1 MRSLTPLAF
10 NAREFNKSIY
20 YINETPL
27 RVKAGQEKIHDNIG
41 VINNRFAEYDTKK
54 DCLENIIDSN
64 FTKAFDEELYDS
76 LFNLYDSKE
85 SLKSEIRK
93 ISGVKCPYC
102 SINESPF
109 HVDHFLP
116 RSKFPEFSI
125 YTYNLI
131 AVCASCN
138 SRYKGDDFVDSNGNR
153 LFFNPYF
160 DSFINQLQL
169 LKCLIRID
177 NIYPKFEF
185 YIDDRMIVEHS
196 YEYKIIKNHFDNLN
210 LQNRYMEQIVEEVFL
225 RFVKRYI
232 DKQTKVFKDITLD
245 KLKED
250 IDSELNAVA
259 DFNHNNWEKVFWES
273 LKESDDCLNL
283 IVNKLI
289 PIN

>member
-1 MRSLTPLAF
+1 MRNLYPLSF
-10 NAREFNKSIY
+10 DEREFHKSIY

-27 RVKAGQEKIHDNIG
+27 RVKSGQEKIHDNIV
-41 VINNRFAEYDTKK
+41 VIKSRFTEYDTKK
-54 DCLENIIDSN
+54 DCLEDIAKSS
-64 FTKAFDEELYDS
+64 FTKEDDEALYDS

-85 SLKSEIRK
+85 SLKKNIRQ

-102 SINESPF
+102 SINENPF

-138 SRYKGDDFVDSNGNR
+138 SRYKGDDFVDDYGNR
-153 LFFNPYF
+153 QYFNPYF
-160 DSFINQLQL
+160 DSFIDRFQF

-177 NIYPKFEF
+177 NIYPEFEF
-185 YIDDRMIVEHS
+185 CIDDKLMAEHS
-196 YEYKIIKNHFDNLN
+196 YEYHVIKNHFDNLN
-210 LQNRYMEQIVEEVFL
+210 LQNRYIEQIVEEIFL

-232 DKQTKVFKDITLD
+232 DKRTKQFKDVTLD
-245 KLKED
+245 KLKDD

-259 DFNHNNWEKVFWES
+259 DYNDNNWEKVFWES
-273 LKESDDCLNL
+273 LRDSDDCLNL
-283 IVNKLI
+283 IVDKLI